1 MLDPVQTFSGKFNF
15 DYNRWCTVSERK
27 RERVHGKVADCLIF
41 SRPIVS
47 IARVNLSASIISL
60 RFLDALAFTAVR
72 FGGSILKNVSIA
84 SS

>member
-1 MLDPVQTFSGKFNF
+1 MVPLAVLIL
-15 DYNRWCTVSERK
+15 WCHSWITIFAHVVLLWSCTLAK
-27 RERVHGKVADCLIF
+27 KSLIF

-60 RFLDALAFTAVR
+60 RFLDAPAFTAVR
-72 FGGSILKNVSIA
+72 FGGSIRKNVSIA